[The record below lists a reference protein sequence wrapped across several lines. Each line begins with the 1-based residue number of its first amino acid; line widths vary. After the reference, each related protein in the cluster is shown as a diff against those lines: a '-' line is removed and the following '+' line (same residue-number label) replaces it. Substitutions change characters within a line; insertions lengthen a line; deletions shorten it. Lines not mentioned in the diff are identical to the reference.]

1 MNRIIKIIPVLL
13 GFIFSQMPFQE
24 GEKLVYSAGFRLF
37 AAGTATM
44 EIVSDSLGGSSVY
57 RIISRTRTG
66 GLLDRFYRVRDEID
80 VWLDK
85 GDFNLLRMN
94 KKIREGSHKKNFH
107 AIIDTSNNT
116 ATMGDKTLELP
127 DHVLDPMSAIYFL
140 RMQDLSL
147 GKNYSFNSFDNG
159 KLKNVLVSVKK
170 EETISVPAGIFKCI
184 LVTPSSG
191 DGSALLKN
199 NGQMKIWFSADNQ
212 KIPVKIEQNTNIGTM
227 ILELKK
233 VVIPLIEEAADVIEH
248 DDNK

>member
-1 MNRIIKIIPVLL
+1 MVSQ
-13 GFIFSQMPFQE
+13 FTIFALSSGHPPAGLAVIRVS
-24 GEKLVYSAGFRLF
+24 GEN
-37 AAGTATM
+37 AATSIEALT
-44 EIVSDSLGGSSVY
+44 SRKAD
-57 RIISRTRTG
+57 ISRALVRANIHRPYAPSEVIDDGLFVWFKGPNSFTGEDCVEFHVHGGRAVIAAVLAALETFENYRMAEPGEFTR
-66 GLLDRFYRVRDEID
+66 R
-80 VWLDK
+80 
-85 GDFNLLRMN
+85 
-94 KKIREGSHKKNFH
+94 
-107 AIIDTSNNT
+107 A
-116 ATMGDKTLELP
+116 
-127 DHVLDPMSAIYFL
+127 
-140 RMQDLSL
+140 
-147 GKNYSFNSFDNG
+147 FDNG

-184 LVTPSSG
+184 LVTLSSG